1 MMAAMWGQ
9 LQRLGAR
16 LATGPNRIALS
27 TALRGTIATVTPLAI
42 LPPLGLADLAYPM
55 VLGALNTSMVDV
67 GGSYRNRLAAMA
79 LFAVV
84 GPCLLLLGTAA
95 SPYWWLAT
103 LIMFAIAAVSGL
115 VRAVGPG
122 STSFGINTGVS
133 FLVGLSVGATGG
145 PHVMWALCFGGGAL
159 WTILVALAFWQL
171 RPYRRLEQ
179 EVAGA
184 WEAVAALVAAAQA
197 AEPGASIVA
206 RRRREQRL
214 AARHRAARE
223 AVERAREAMGEVR
236 AGTTGPG
243 VTLAQLTV
251 LLNAA
256 VRIGAAAVT
265 LGELALP
272 ANEQRRA
279 AIVALERACRDVAR
293 ILLRGDGELVLM
305 VMRQRMR
312 ELSADGEQDRRAD
325 LLALAQAMRHL
336 ENAAEALAQLL
347 GQRRRLIDY
356 LRLPIVIRRPS
367 GAAAEAVRA
376 HLTPSSAIFRH
387 ALRVAVVT
395 ALGTAVITRLELSH
409 GIWLPLTSLVILQ
422 PEYGGTITRALQRTL
437 GTIAGAAVAG
447 ILLATVH
454 GTAAFDG
461 AIATLLFAT
470 FALVRRRYGYAIMFL
485 TPIVMLLIGAGSDDP
500 WIDLAERIAYTV
512 VGAALALAAGYGLW
526 PQWERERL
534 SDRLARAIRADSD
547 YLTATLAALATTAP
561 PDAALAQLRRQA
573 EIAVGNA
580 DAAFQR
586 MLGEP
591 AHRRARIDTGFT
603 LLVYIHRLCR
613 HTIAL
618 AAHLGTIAA
627 PEPALE
633 TLKQLIAAALDDV
646 AQAVL
651 DHRPPAPRP
660 AFDAPLAQLRAALS
674 SDSDAAP
681 GSSVAA
687 LLDQLVSDVTGL
699 CMAPVATPLPT
710 EAAAAASVAE

>member
-9 LQRLGAR
+9 LRQLGAR

-27 TALRGTIATVTPLAI
+27 TALRGTIATVTPLAV
-42 LPPLGLADLAYPM
+42 LPTLGWGDLAYPT

-79 LFAVV
+79 LFALV
-84 GPCLLLLGTAA
+84 GPCLLLLGAVA
-95 SPYWWLAT
+95 SGHWWLAA
-103 LIMFAIAAVSGL
+103 LFMFAIAVASGL
-115 VRAVGPG
+115 VRAIGPG
-122 STSFGINTGVS
+122 STSFGINTAVS
-133 FLVGLSVGATGG
+133 FLVGLSVGAAGG
-145 PHVMWALCFGGGAL
+145 PHELWALGFGGGAL

-184 WEAVAALVAAAQA
+184 WEAVAELVSAAQA
-197 AEPGASIVA
+197 AIPGATVVA

-214 AARHRAARE
+214 AARHRAARD
-223 AVERAREAMGEVR
+223 AVERAREALGEMR
-236 AGTTGPG
+236 AGTVGGQGGT
-243 VTLAQLTV
+243 VLAQLTV

-256 VRIGAAAVT
+256 VRIAAAAVT
-265 LGELALP
+265 LGEVATP
-272 ANEQRRA
+272 ETEQRRA
-279 AIVALERACRDVAR
+279 AIAELERLCRDVAR
-293 ILLRGDGELVLM
+293 ILLRGEGEVALAA
-305 VMRQRMR
+305 MRQRVR
-312 ELSADGEQDRRAD
+312 DLGAGGEQDRRAD
-325 LLALAQAMRHL
+325 LLAFAQAMRHL
-336 ENAAEALAQLL
+336 ENADEAFQRLF
-347 GQRRRLIDY
+347 GQRRRLADF
-356 LRLPIVIRRPS
+356 LRLPIVLSRPS
-367 GAAAEAVRA
+367 GAAAAAVRA

-395 ALGTAVITRLELSH
+395 ALGTAVITRYELSH

-437 GTIAGAAVAG
+437 GTIAGAVVAG
-447 ILLATVH
+447 VLLATAH
-454 GTAAFDG
+454 GTATFDA

-470 FALVRRRYGYAIMFL
+470 FALIRRRYGYAITFL
-485 TPIVMLLIGAGSDDP
+485 TPIIMLLIGAGSTDP
-500 WIDLAERIAYTV
+500 WLDLADRIAYTV

-534 SDRLARAIRADSD
+534 SDRLARAIRADRD
-547 YLTATLAALATTAP
+547 YLAAALAALGKADP
-561 PDAALAQLRRQA
+561 PDAALADLRRQA

-591 AHRRARIDTGFT
+591 AHRRARVDTGFT

-618 AAHLGTIAA
+618 AAHLGAVAA
-627 PEPALE
+627 PDPALD
-633 TLKQLIAAALDDV
+633 ALHGLMAEALEDV

-651 DHRPPAPRP
+651 DGRSPAPRP
-660 AFDAPLAQLRAALS
+660 AFDEPLARLRATLS
-674 SDSDAAP
+674 GGGEAAP
-681 GSSVAA
+681 GGTVAV
-687 LLDQLVSDVTGL
+687 LLDHLVSDVTGL
-699 CMAPVATPLPT
+699 CTAPMATR
-710 EAAAAASVAE
+710 AAA